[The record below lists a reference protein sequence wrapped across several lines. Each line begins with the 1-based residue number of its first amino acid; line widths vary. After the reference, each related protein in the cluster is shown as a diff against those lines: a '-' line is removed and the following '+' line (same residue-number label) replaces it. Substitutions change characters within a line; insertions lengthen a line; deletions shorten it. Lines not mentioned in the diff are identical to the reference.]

1 MSGSIS
7 PPLDSTG
14 ALVWIEPMMQD
25 LSVYD
30 PTIYSDKQNVILR
43 RVNIETRLHNA
54 LIGLTGV
61 KHSLVQFVA
70 QPSKSLT

>member
-1 MSGSIS
+1 
-7 PPLDSTG
+7 
-14 ALVWIEPMMQD
+14 MMQA